1 MCQRRLCFVYALQLS
16 YNTFY
21 ESAHN
26 DHSTVAIVLLN
37 GRSLK
42 CNVYFYL
49 TRTVV
54 HGTVQ
59 ILHVY
64 YELRDQQTINCSII
78 YHTLYMYFSYICT
91 CIFCV
96 GILQLLHVEV
106 ILLVYRRLIEDVT
119 GFDNQL
125 SGQRKSD
132 LMTEMKSE
140 TFLSPLINYVITVL
154 KVMFS
159 STSLLSV

>member
-1 MCQRRLCFVYALQLS
+1 
-16 YNTFY
+16 
-21 ESAHN
+21 
-26 DHSTVAIVLLN
+26 
-37 GRSLK
+37 
-42 CNVYFYL
+42 
-49 TRTVV
+49 
-54 HGTVQ
+54 
-59 ILHVY
+59 
-64 YELRDQQTINCSII
+64 
-78 YHTLYMYFSYICT
+78 MYF
-91 CIFCV
+91 FV

-154 KVMFS
+154 KVI
-159 STSLLSV
+159 LD